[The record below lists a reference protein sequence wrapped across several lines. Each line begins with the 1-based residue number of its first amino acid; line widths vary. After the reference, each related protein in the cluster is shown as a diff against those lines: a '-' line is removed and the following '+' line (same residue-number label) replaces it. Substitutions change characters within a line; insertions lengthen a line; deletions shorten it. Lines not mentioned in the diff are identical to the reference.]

1 MISGSWLETASDKPL
16 IIAHRGGAALG
27 RENTAGTF
35 ALAAEV
41 GADAVETD
49 VRVSAD
55 GVLVCVHDSDMQR
68 IAGDRRAVSALDLQ
82 TLRALV
88 PDLLTLEDALAA
100 SAPLG
105 ILLDVKLTDGSHLPE
120 IIRTVEAGGAARRA
134 ILGLRHR
141 DLIADVRRMGC
152 EMAILA
158 LLPDADSSADAAD
171 LGADWFRLWQ
181 GEATADRIATA
192 RKAGLKVAIM
202 VGQPRNVPL
211 PEYPQFPVG
220 LVDAE
225 GLEKL
230 RQLGPDAIMLDDPRL
245 L

>member
-1 MISGSWLETASDKPL
+1 MTLGSWLETASGKPL

-27 RENTAGTF
+27 RENTATAF
-35 ALAAEV
+35 ARAEEA

-55 GVLVCVHDSDMQR
+55 GVLVCLHDADMQR
-68 IAGDRRAVSALDLQ
+68 ISGDPRAVSALDLQ
-82 TLRALV
+82 TLRTLV
-88 PDLLTLEDALAA
+88 PDLLTLDDALVA

-105 ILLDVKLTDGSHLPE
+105 ILLDVKLTDGSHLAD
-120 IIRTVEAGGAARRA
+120 IVRTVEAGGAARRA

-141 DLIADVRRMGC
+141 DLIADVRGMGC

-158 LLPDADSSADAAD
+158 LLPDPDSSADAAD

-181 GEATADRIATA
+181 GEANADRIATA
-192 RKAGLKVAIM
+192 RKAGLQVAIM

-220 LVDAE
+220 LVDAD

-230 RQLGPDAIMLDDPRL
+230 RLLAPDAIMLDDPRL

>member
-1 MISGSWLETASDKPL
+1 MTFGSWIDTGRSRPL
-16 IIAHRGGAALG
+16 VIAHRGGAALG
-27 RENTAGTF
+27 PENSWITFSLAGE
-35 ALAAEV
+35 A

-55 GVLVCVHDSDMQR
+55 GALVCLHDADMQR
-68 IAGDRRAVSALDLQ
+68 IAGDPRSVEALDLA
-82 TLRALV
+82 TLQDLV
-88 PDLLTLEDALAA
+88 PDLLTLEAAIAA

-105 ILLDVKLTDGSHLPE
+105 ILLDVKLTDGTHLAE
-120 IIRTVEAGGAARRA
+120 IVRTVEAGGASRRA
-134 ILGLRHR
+134 ILGLRNMG
-141 DLIADVRRMGC
+141 LIAEVRSRGC
-152 EMAILA
+152 EMAILG
-158 LLPDADSSADAAD
+158 LLPDADSSEEAAD

-181 GEATADRIATA
+181 GEASAERIATA
-192 RKAGLKVAIM
+192 RKAGLQVAIM

-211 PEYPQFPVG
+211 PHYPQFPVG

-230 RQLGPDAIMLDDPRL
+230 RKLAPDAIMLDDPQL

>member
-1 MISGSWLETASDKPL
+1 MAFVSWLETARDKAL

-27 RENTAGTF
+27 PENS
-35 ALAAEV
+35 ALAFSLAGEA

-55 GVLVCVHDSDMQR
+55 GMLVCLHDADMQR
-68 IAGDRRAVSALDLQ
+68 IAGDPRSVEALDLK
-82 TLRALV
+82 TLKDLV
-88 PDLLTLEDALAA
+88 PDLLTLEAAIAA

-105 ILLDVKLTDGSHLPE
+105 ILLDVKLTDSTHLAE
-120 IIRTVEAGGAARRA
+120 IVRTVEAAGASRRA
-134 ILGLRHR
+134 ILGLRNMG
-141 DLIADVRRMGC
+141 LIAEVRSIGC
-152 EMAILA
+152 EMAILG
-158 LLPDADSSADAAD
+158 LLPDADSSEEAAE

-181 GEATADRIATA
+181 GEASPDRIATA
-192 RKAGLKVAIM
+192 RKAGLQVAIM

-211 PEYPQFPVG
+211 PEYPQFAVG

-230 RQLGPDAIMLDDPRL
+230 HLLAPDAIMLDDPRL